1 MAMYPS
7 FMATTSTPQTHYLQV
22 DGGRIAYDVRGT
34 GPTLVLLPGMGD
46 LRSSYRFLAPRLEA
60 AGYRVV
66 CVDLRGHGD
75 SDATFPSY
83 GDADTASDVVALLEH
98 LDAPATLIGNSMS
111 AGAAVIAA
119 AAAPERV
126 SGLVLVGP
134 FARDPDG
141 SALQRVAMRILM
153 ARPWA
158 RHMWN
163 AYLPTLY
170 SGRKP
175 EDFAAYRRQ
184 VSTAMAR
191 PGYARAFSLTTRT
204 SHADAEA
211 ALGSVHTPTLV
222 VMGTQDPDFKDPAAE
237 AEWVRSALDGTTAMI
252 DDAGHYPHAQQPE
265 ATAAAIL
272 AFLEAD
278 PDA

>member
-1 MAMYPS
+1 MD
-7 FMATTSTPQTHYLQV
+7 TPTQTHYLQV
-22 DGGRIAYDVRGT
+22 DGGRIAYDVRGD

-46 LRSSYRFLAPRLEA
+46 LRASYRFLAPLLEA

-75 SDATFPSY
+75 SDATFPTY

-98 LDAPATLIGNSMS
+98 LGTPATLIGNSMS
-111 AGAAVIAA
+111 AGASVIAA
-119 AAAPERV
+119 AVAPERV
-126 SGLVLVGP
+126 TRLVLVGP
-134 FARDPDG
+134 FVRDPVDG
-141 SALQRVAMRILM
+141 SALQRAAMRVLM

-184 VSTAMAR
+184 VSEAMAR
-191 PGYARAFSLTTRT
+191 PGHPRAFSLTTRT

-211 ALGSVHTPTLV
+211 AIGSVQAPTLV
-222 VMGTQDPDFKDPAAE
+222 VMGTKDPDFKDPAAE

-252 DDAGHYPHAQQPE
+252 EDAGHYPHAQQPE

-278 PDA
+278 ADA